1 MARRKEGPKTW
12 KYSMEFKARAVEMS
26 LQEGIQVQQVADG
39 LGIHPFMLS
48 RWRKEYREGR
58 IVRDR
63 RRRMDVMGA
72 KKNKAAVEENGA
84 MRRLEQ
90 ENARLK
96 KENELLK
103 KWQRYLA
110 ARHRSDSDSSPNTQ
124 PSSASDTC
132 VGGSASRAADTT
144 PGGSVE

>member
-1 MARRKEGPKTW
+1 MARRIEGPKTW

-72 KKNKAAVEENGA
+72 NNDKAAVKDNGA
-84 MRRLEQ
+84 MRRLER

-110 ARHRSDSDSSPNTQ
+110 ARHRSGSGLSPSTQ

-132 VGGSASRAADTT
+132 ADGSASRGVDTT
-144 PGGSVE
+144 RGGSER

>member
-26 LQEGIQVQQVADG
+26 LQEAIQVQQVADG

-72 KKNKAAVEENGA
+72 RNNKAAVEENGA

-90 ENARLK
+90 ENAQLK

-110 ARHRSDSDSSPNTQ
+110 ARHRSDSGSSPNTQ

-144 PGGSVE
+144 PGGSGE